1 MNKLTFFSLFIL
13 LMAGCVTPNI
23 SRDELQVPNE
33 VLKAFSEKFPDAEI
47 EEWEKEAEDIF
58 EVSFQESGKSMSSN
72 FNLKGEWL
80 ETETTI
86 SKVDLPQAIHD
97 AITHLYPGYQIEKA
111 ESCQQVEKALSY
123 EFELK
128 NERTDDELE
137 ATFDVNGNLIS
148 TETDKDEDEEE

>member
-1 MNKLTFFSLFIL
+1 
-13 LMAGCVTPNI
+13 MAGCATPNI
-23 SRDELQVPNE
+23 SQDKLHVPDAVLQ
-33 VLKAFSEKFPDAEI
+33 AFGEKFPKAEI
-47 EEWEKEAEDIF
+47 QEWEKEAEDIF

-97 AITHLYPGYQIEKA
+97 SIAHLYPGYQIEKV

-123 EFELK
+123 EIELE

-148 TETDKDEDEEE
+148 TETDEDEEE